1 MQNTGV
7 CTFNAY
13 SKNYTSGNRKLEKYH
28 EYRIATFLDLV
39 NKHFPINDMTVVD
52 YGCGDGMLAE
62 FFPKQYIGIDPSEE
76 MIRLAISHY
85 PEKNFK
91 LGALEKL
98 EAVCKES
105 NPDMVVCLNTL
116 PYMNVEETHKF
127 FEICSNS
134 NTTIIVSH
142 TNELL
147 DLCSMNRYTIEHR
160 KSLLTN
166 HAATLAYMPAFEEL
180 FSHPDLPRGIPQTQ
194 ERFGSKKLNVSE
206 RDTLK
211 KYRVD
216 PFTWVRN
223 IAEKFGLQHSEIFP
237 IRIFALPPHVLEAEE
252 KAFDML
258 HSDYFDTLPLTYR
271 IILCSQ
277 FRVIFSKVRDFPNGH
292 DGK

>member
-1 MQNTGV
+1 MQNTGA

-28 EYRIATFLDLV
+28 EYRISTFLELV
-39 NKHFPINDMTVVD
+39 NKHFDSNDITVVD
-52 YGCGDGMLAE
+52 YGCGDGVLAT
-62 FFPKQYIGIDPSEE
+62 FFPKKYIGIDPSEE
-76 MIRLAISHY
+76 MIRLALSKN
-85 PEKNFK
+85 PEKNFT
-91 LGALEKL
+91 LGALEQL
-98 EAVCKES
+98 EMVCKEN
-105 NPDMVVCLNTL
+105 NPDMIVCLNTL
-116 PYMNVEETHKF
+116 PYMDVKETHKF

-134 NTTIIVSH
+134 NATIIVSH

-160 KSLLTN
+160 KSLLEN
-166 HAATLAYMPAFEEL
+166 HVAALAYMSAFKEL
-180 FSHPDLPRGIPQTQ
+180 FSHPKLPHAIPQTQ
-194 ERFGSKKLNVSE
+194 ERFGSKNLNVSE

-223 IAEKFGLQHSEIFP
+223 IAEKFDLQHSEIFP
-237 IRIFALPPHVLEAEE
+237 IRIFALPPHVLEGEQ

-258 HSDYFDTLPLTYR
+258 HSDYFDSLPLTYR

-277 FRVIFSKVRDFPNGH
+277 FRVIFGKAGNLSNGY
-292 DGK
+292 DRK